1 MRKAIDQ
8 DTLSA
13 LVATGAARDFRAVR
27 RGDSWLLE
35 TRVGGYW
42 LPIRSR
48 REPVRLW
55 LSLTALQ
62 RFAEGVGIR
71 AMIVEW

>member
-8 DTLSA
+8 DTLAA
-13 LVATGAARDFRAVR
+13 LVVTAAARDFRAVR
-27 RGDSWLLE
+27 RDTAWMLE
-35 TRVGGYW
+35 ARLGGYW

-62 RFAEGVGIR
+62 RFAESVGIR
-71 AMIVEW
+71 AMLVEW